1 VAADTVDLV
10 GRQKLNDL
18 NWPEVLRIAQKI
30 AIEAHKTQL
39 DKLGYAYIG
48 HPRRVARNAQTVPVG
63 EGVIR
68 EAVIAAAWLHDV
80 IEDSPNTKDDLIA
93 KGIPAEVAEAVE
105 LVSDP
110 KTGDKDEYYANIAK
124 HPLARAVKLADIA
137 DNSNVVRTKWLVDSG
152 VKFNHDKYPHA
163 LEVIGLNE
171 AEQDWFDKQ
180 VLLQPDRIIYID
192 MDNVIVDFET
202 GINKLSPATQIKYPN
217 CKNID
222 DEPGIF
228 ALMEPYEDSVAA
240 VKKLAEHNEV
250 YILSTAPWDNP
261 SAWSDKLEWVHRY
274 FGKEQFDED
283 GNVNWLYKR
292 LIISHNK
299 HLNKG
304 EYLIDDRLANGAGN
318 FKGIHVHF
326 GPADIGEKR
335 DGSHPDWSAVLAYFE
350 AEGLLA

>member
-1 VAADTVDLV
+1 MTDLT
-10 GRQKLNDL
+10 
-18 NWPEVLRIAQKI
+18 WPQVHRIAQEI
-30 AIEAHKTQL
+30 AIEAHKSQL

-48 HPRRVARNAQTVPVG
+48 HPRRVARNAQTVPIADG
-63 EGVIR
+63 MTR

-80 IEDSPNTKDDLIA
+80 IEDSPNTKEDLIA
-93 KGIPAEVAEAVE
+93 KGIPADVAEAVE

-110 KTGDKDEYYANIAK
+110 KTDDKDQYYANIAK

-137 DNSNVVRTKWLVDSG
+137 DNSNRVRTQWLVESG
-152 VKFNHDKYPHA
+152 VKFNHDKYPNA
-163 LEVIGLNE
+163 LAALNLTKE
-171 AEQDWFDKQ
+171 EKDWFDEQ

-202 GINKLSPATQIKYPN
+202 GINKLSPAAQAKYPN
-217 CKNID
+217 GKNID

-228 ALMEPYEDSVAA
+228 ALMEPYADSVAA
-240 VKKLAEHNEV
+240 VKKLAERNEV

-261 SAWSDKLEWVHRY
+261 SAWSDKLDWVHRY
-274 FGKEQFDED
+274 FGKELFDEE

-326 GPADIGEKR
+326 GPADVKEKR
-335 DGSHPDWSAVLAYFE
+335 DGGHPDWSAVLNYF
-350 AEGLLA
+350 AKEGLVD